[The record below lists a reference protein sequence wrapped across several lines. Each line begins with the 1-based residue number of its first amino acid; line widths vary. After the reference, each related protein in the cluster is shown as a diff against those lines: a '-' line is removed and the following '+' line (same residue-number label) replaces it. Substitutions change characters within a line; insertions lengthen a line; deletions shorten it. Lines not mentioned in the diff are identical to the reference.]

1 MLEHAPITPLPTED
15 TRLSIRL
22 LWPFFRAAGVIP
34 EVVDELSRAGITSAE
49 FANPSTR
56 VSHRL
61 MMQLLEMCV
70 RCSGDETLG
79 LRAGEQLE
87 PANGDVLAHASPF
100 VATLGDAMRC
110 ISQYLRLVSDAEEV
124 TLVGAGELVEWR
136 FRSTDGVARPPAVND
151 FIIASM
157 MKLARLRAAKYEP
170 PTELR
175 FMHERPAYASAY
187 DRFETQVVFGAPYN
201 TIVFPK
207 SRLTMPVQRKTTP
220 GQAAFEMHAR
230 QVLQRMSRKDGLSGR
245 VREEVALHLSTGAVS
260 MNWIA
265 EHLAM
270 SVATL
275 RRRLGDEGTTYAEVV
290 DDIRKQLADR
300 YLKER
305 ALTVSE
311 IAFLLGFANVTA
323 FHRAF
328 KRWRGMPP
336 AAYRAK
342 QWGAMSPA

>member
-1 MLEHAPITPLPTED
+1 M
-15 TRLSIRL
+15 SIRL

-34 EVVDELSRAGITSAE
+34 AVVDELARAGIGSTE
-49 FANPSTR
+49 FANPNTR
-56 VSHRL
+56 IPHRL
-61 MMQLLEMCV
+61 LMRLIDLSV
-70 RCSGDETLG
+70 AVSGDPMLG
-79 LRAGEQLE
+79 LRAGEQLA
-87 PANGDVLAHASPF
+87 PADGDVLAHASPF

-110 ISQYLRLVSDAEEV
+110 ISQYIRLVSDAEEI
-124 TLVGAGELVEWR
+124 TLIGVGDLVEWR
-136 FRSTDGVARPPAVND
+136 FRSNDGVPRSSAAND
-151 FIIASM
+151 FVIASM
-157 MKLARLRAAKYEP
+157 MKLARQRAVGYEP

-175 FMHERPAYASAY
+175 FMHERPSYASAY
-187 DRFETQVVFGAPYN
+187 GRFETQVVFGAPYN
-201 TIVFPK
+201 TIVLPK
-207 SRLTMPVQRKTTP
+207 ARLSTPMQRKTPP

-230 QVLQRMSRKDGLSGR
+230 QVLQRMNKKDGLSGR

-265 EHLAM
+265 DHLSM

-342 QWGAMSPA
+342 QWGSAPAV

>member
-1 MLEHAPITPLPTED
+1 MLEHVPVTPIASED
-15 TRLSIRL
+15 SRLSIRL
-22 LWPFFRAAGVIP
+22 LWPFFRVAGVIP
-34 EVVDELSRAGITSAE
+34 AVVDELSKAGIGSAE

-56 VSHRL
+56 VSHKL
-61 MMQLLEMCV
+61 MMHLVEQCV
-70 RCSGDETLG
+70 NISGDPALG
-79 LRAGEQLE
+79 LRAGEHLE

-124 TLVGAGELVEWR
+124 TLVGSGELIEWR
-136 FRSTDGVARPPAVND
+136 FRSTDGVDRPAAAND

-157 MKLARLRAAKYEP
+157 LKLARMRVAKYEP

-175 FMHERPAYASAY
+175 FMHERPSYASAY
-187 DRFETQVVFGAPYN
+187 DRFETKVVFGAPYN
-201 TIVFPK
+201 AIVLPK
-207 SRLTMPVQRKTTP
+207 SRLSMPMERKPAP
-220 GQAAFEMHAR
+220 GQAAFEVHAR
-230 QVLQRMSRKDGLSGR
+230 QVLQRINRKDGLCGR

-305 ALTVSE
+305 SLTVSE

-342 QWGAMSPA
+342 QWGTSTPA

>member
-1 MLEHAPITPLPTED
+1 MLEHAPVTPASNEE

-22 LWPFFRAAGVIP
+22 LWPFFRAAGVVP
-34 EVVDELSRAGITSAE
+34 AVVDELSAAGFGSAE
-49 FANPSTR
+49 FANPDTR

-61 MMQLLEMCV
+61 MMHLLELCV
-70 RCSGDETLG
+70 TASGDPSLG

-110 ISQYLRLVSDAEEV
+110 ISQYLRLVSDVEEV
-124 TLVGAGELVEWR
+124 TLAGAGDFVEWR
-136 FRSTDGVARPPAVND
+136 FRSTDGVARPAAVND

-157 MKLARLRAAKYEP
+157 LKLARLRLAKYEP

-175 FMHERPAYASAY
+175 FMHERPSYADAY
-187 DRFETQVVFGAPYN
+187 DRFETRVVFGAPYN
-201 TIVFPK
+201 AIVLPK
-207 SRLTMPVQRKTTP
+207 SRLAMAMQRKALP
-220 GQAAFEMHAR
+220 GQTAFELHAR
-230 QVLQRMSRKDGLSGR
+230 QVLQRMNRKDGLSGR
-245 VREEVALHLSTGAVS
+245 VREEVALHLSTGVVS

-275 RRRLGDEGTTYAEVV
+275 RRRLGDESTTYAEVV

-342 QWGAMSPA
+342 QWGTSPPA

>member
-1 MLEHAPITPLPTED
+1 MLEHAPVTPASNED

-22 LWPFFRAAGVIP
+22 LWPFFRAAGVVP
-34 EVVDELSRAGITSAE
+34 AVVDELSAAGIGSAE

-61 MMQLLEMCV
+61 MMHLLDRCV
-70 RCSGDETLG
+70 AASGDPALG

-124 TLVGAGELVEWR
+124 TLAGAGEFVEWR
-136 FRSTDGVARPPAVND
+136 FRSTDGVPRPAAVND

-157 MKLARLRAAKYEP
+157 MKLARLRLAKYEP

-175 FMHERPAYASAY
+175 FMHERPSYASAY
-187 DRFETQVVFGAPYN
+187 DRFETRVVFGAPYN
-201 TIVFPK
+201 AIVMPK
-207 SRLTMPVQRKTTP
+207 SRLAMPMQRKTVA
-220 GQAAFEMHAR
+220 GEAFELHAR
-230 QVLQRMSRKDGLSGR
+230 QVLQRMNRKDGLSGR
-245 VREEVALHLSTGAVS
+245 VREEVALHLSTGVVS

-342 QWGAMSPA
+342 QWGSTTPA

>member
-1 MLEHAPITPLPTED
+1 
-15 TRLSIRL
+15 
-22 LWPFFRAAGVIP
+22 
-34 EVVDELSRAGITSAE
+34 
-49 FANPSTR
+49 
-56 VSHRL
+56 
-61 MMQLLEMCV
+61 MMRLLEMCV
-70 RCSGDETLG
+70 AASGDPTLG
-79 LRAGEQLE
+79 LRAGDQLE

-124 TLVGAGELVEWR
+124 TLVGAGDLVEWR
-136 FRSTDGVARPPAVND
+136 FRSTDGVDRPAAVND

-157 MKLARLRAAKYEP
+157 LKLARQRLAKYEAP
-170 PTELR
+170 AELR
-175 FMHERPAYASAY
+175 FMHELPSYASAY
-187 DRFETQVVFGAPYN
+187 DRFETRVVFGAPYN
-201 TIVFPK
+201 AIVLPK
-207 SRLTMPVQRKTTP
+207 SRLAMPMQRKSAP
-220 GQAAFEMHAR
+220 GQSAFEVHAR
-230 QVLQRMSRKDGLSGR
+230 QVLSRMSRKDGLSGR

-342 QWGAMSPA
+342 QWGTTTPA

>member
-1 MLEHAPITPLPTED
+1 MLEHAPVNPVTEED
-15 TRLSIRL
+15 TRVSIRL
-22 LWPFFRAAGVIP
+22 LWPFFRAAGVVP
-34 EVVDELSRAGITSAE
+34 AVVDELSAAGIGSAE

-61 MMQLLEMCV
+61 MMRLLEMCV
-70 RCSGDETLG
+70 AASGDPSLG
-79 LRAGEQLE
+79 LRAGDQLE

-124 TLVGAGELVEWR
+124 TLVGSGDLVEWR
-136 FRSTDGVARPPAVND
+136 FRSTDGVARPAAVND

-157 MKLARLRAAKYEP
+157 LKLARQRLAKYEP
-170 PTELR
+170 PAELR
-175 FMHERPAYASAY
+175 FMHPRPNYASAY
-187 DRFETQVVFGAPYN
+187 DRFETRVVFDAPYN
-201 TIVFPK
+201 AIVLPK
-207 SRLTMPVQRKTTP
+207 SRLAMPMQRKAAP
-220 GQAAFEMHAR
+220 GQTAFELHAR
-230 QVLQRMSRKDGLSGR
+230 HVLSRMNRKDGLSGR

-290 DDIRKQLADR
+290 DDIRKRLADR

-342 QWGAMSPA
+342 QWGTTSTV

>member
-1 MLEHAPITPLPTED
+1 MLEHAPVTPASNED
-15 TRLSIRL
+15 TRLSIRF
-22 LWPFFRAAGVIP
+22 LWPFFRAAGVVP
-34 EVVDELSRAGITSAE
+34 AVVDELSASGIGSAE
-49 FANPSTR
+49 FANPGTR
-56 VSHRL
+56 VPHAL
-61 MMQLLEMCV
+61 MMHLLELCV
-70 RCSGDETLG
+70 SSSGDPALG

-110 ISQYLRLVSDAEEV
+110 ISQYLRLVSDVEEV
-124 TLVGAGELVEWR
+124 TLVGAGDLVEWR
-136 FRSTDGVARPPAVND
+136 FRSTDGVVRPAAVND

-157 MKLARLRAAKYEP
+157 LKLARMRLAKYEP

-175 FMHERPAYASAY
+175 FMHSRPSYASAY
-187 DRFETQVVFGAPYN
+187 DRFETRVVFDAPYN
-201 TIVFPK
+201 AIVLPK
-207 SRLTMPVQRKTTP
+207 SRLTVSMERKTPP
-220 GQAAFEMHAR
+220 GQAAFELHAR
-230 QVLQRMSRKDGLSGR
+230 QVLQRMNRKDGLSGR
-245 VREEVALHLSTGAVS
+245 VREEVALHLSTGVVS

-275 RRRLGDEGTTYAEVV
+275 RRRLGDEGTTYAGVV
-290 DDIRKQLADR
+290 DEIRKQLADR

-342 QWGAMSPA
+342 QWGTTTPA